1 MKQHRR
7 LSARKESGF
16 GMVEVLVA
24 LVVLSLGLLS
34 MAGLQIISIRS
45 VHSSFVRGQAVLAAY
60 TIADRMRA
68 NRPAVRE
75 LDGTA
80 VGFYNSADGATYQ
93 APNDNNCTEDAAA
106 ATACTT
112 AEMAAHDLFEWTQ
125 SLAVG
130 ITRLPNGQGTV
141 CIDSTSNDGTP
152 AAPACDGAGND
163 YAIKVWWTDIE
174 QAGATTKRY
183 VMRFQL

>member
-1 MKQHRR
+1 MKQHRHV
-7 LSARKESGF
+7 SARKESGF

-45 VHSSFVRGQAVLAAY
+45 VHSSFIRGQAVLSAY

-68 NRPAVRE
+68 NRPAVRD

-80 VGFYNSADGATYQ
+80 IGFYNSADGATYQ
-93 APNDNNCTEDAAA
+93 APNDNNCTEGAGA

-112 AEMAAHDLFEWTQ
+112 AEMAAHDLFEWNQ
-125 SLAVG
+125 SVAA
-130 ITRLPNGQGTV
+130 RLPSGQGTV
-141 CIDSTSNDGTP
+141 CIDSTSNDGNP
-152 AAPACDGAGND
+152 AAPACDGVGND
-163 YAIKVWWTDIE
+163 YAIKIWWTDIE

-183 VMRFQL
+183 VVRFQL

>member
-1 MKQHRR
+1 
-7 LSARKESGF
+7 
-16 GMVEVLVA
+16 MVEVLVA

-45 VHSSFVRGQAVLAAY
+45 VHSSFVRGQAVLSAY

-68 NRPAVRE
+68 NRLAVRD

-80 VGFYNSADGATYQ
+80 IGFYNSADVATYQ
-93 APNDNNCTEDAAA
+93 APNDNDCTEDAAA
-106 ATACTT
+106 ATACTA

-125 SLAVG
+125 SVAV
-130 ITRLPNGQGTV
+130 RLPNGQGTV
-141 CIDSTSNDGTP
+141 CIDATSNDGTP
-152 AAPACDGAGND
+152 AAPACDGAGGA
-163 YAIKVWWTDIE
+163 YAIKIWWTDIE

>member
-1 MKQHRR
+1 MKQHRHV
-7 LSARKESGF
+7 SARKESGF

-45 VHSSFVRGQAVLAAY
+45 VHSSFIRGQAVLSAY

-68 NRPAVRE
+68 NRPAVRD

-80 VGFYNSADGATYQ
+80 IGFYNSADGATYQ
-93 APNDNNCTEDAAA
+93 APNDNNCTEGAGA

-112 AEMAAHDLFEWTQ
+112 AEMAAHDLFEWNQ
-125 SLAVG
+125 SVAA
-130 ITRLPNGQGTV
+130 RLPNGQGTV

-152 AAPACDGAGND
+152 AAPACDGVGND
-163 YAIKVWWTDIE
+163 YAIKIWWTDIE

-183 VMRFQL
+183 VVRFQL

>member
-45 VHSSFVRGQAVLAAY
+45 VHSSFVRGQAVLSAY

-68 NRPAVRE
+68 NRPAVRD

-80 VGFYNSADGATYQ
+80 IGFYNSADVATYQ
-93 APNDNNCTEDAAA
+93 APNDNDCTEDAAA

-112 AEMAAHDLFEWTQ
+112 AEMAAHDLFEWNQ
-125 SLAVG
+125 SLTVDT
-130 ITRLPNGQGTV
+130 TRLPNGQGTV

-152 AAPACDGAGND
+152 AAPACDGVGND
-163 YAIKVWWTDIE
+163 YAIKIWWTAIE